1 MNACELDLAVDPS
14 DSACRYVKQLHY
26 PILLFCWRNSPF
38 KFNLEMTT
46 NYFRQ
51 KKYVLS
57 ENPAVVVLFVHT
69 QKLGHHYLI
78 KILNDLQFKK
88 TYGGR

>member
-1 MNACELDLAVDPS
+1 V
-14 DSACRYVKQLHY
+14 QLTVQV
-26 PILLFCWRNSPF
+26 
-38 KFNLEMTT
+38 NLEMTM

-51 KKYVLS
+51 KYDVLS

-69 QKLGHHYLI
+69 QKLGHHDLI

-88 TYGGR
+88 TYGGG